1 MTTSQ
6 ALRPGRKLRIAR
18 VIADLQQS
26 ELAER
31 AGVHQTFISLLER
44 GKRGTSPE
52 MLEALAAACGC
63 PVTDLMPDGV
73 AA

>member
-6 ALRPGRKLRIAR
+6 IRPGRKLRIAR
-18 VIADLQQS
+18 VIADLQQD

-44 GKRGTSPE
+44 GKRGTTPE
-52 MLEALAAACGC
+52 TLAKIAGALGC
-63 PVTDLMPDGV
+63 DITELMPDK
-73 AA
+73 AAA

>member
-1 MTTSQ
+1 MTTSHV
-6 ALRPGRKLRIAR
+6 RPGRNLRIAR

-44 GKRGTSPE
+44 GKRGTT
-52 MLEALAAACGC
+52 LETIGVLAGVLGC
-63 PVTDLMPDGV
+63 AVEDLMPDEV